1 MRNTLQSPFPPVKV
15 SLVVGF
21 RLCSTTEAVGGV
33 SNEASRFILPMQVH
47 RAREVAT
54 FTIPYQTKDQLQEKK
69 GKEFVTLLLSLP
81 VQESFIQRK

>member
-69 GKEFVTLLLSLP
+69 ARSL
-81 VQESFIQRK
+81 